1 MRYSL
6 SDKRHPNMGRRT
18 SVMESRRNQTFKAE
32 GLRRAKHCGKHRMTY
47 EKVYRSRDIHEVMRC
62 PICLGILRN
71 TRTVME
77 CLHRFCRECIDKA
90 MRLGRKECP
99 TCRAHCASRRSLRD
113 DPQFDALIAAMF
125 PDIEQIREEES
136 TLLEETLISNR
147 QTQAKIEEAFKRQSE
162 AMARFKR
169 PKSVGSKTR
178 IATYSKGAGCEDE
191 RFRDISA
198 VPDLS
203 DAGAKSSIST
213 NVNILHLANNEADV
227 EMEPYHGL
235 RLLSELADQDEFS
248 SLTPTPSLK
257 RIVIKDIDSGMSKS
271 TEVRSQSKRK
281 EDRQRKKCSSVSK
294 CGEELVV
301 MGAPS
306 KENQRG
312 KAMEVSPTPTDDGLL
327 GNGGSITLLQLDC
340 DRMCDEYHDHDKE
353 NWTAEGSRSRYESR
367 NGRGGPK
374 FAYESGISSRKEGQT
389 QAKVVTCGSTV
400 HGEIPSVRRPYAKT
414 STREKLCSR
423 ASTLL
428 NHLAAKSRKEKDD
441 EYVIHL
447 QVRPL
452 VNLSDGEDV
461 LLGLEKPYLCCP
473 PQMTIQHLCK
483 YVASKAFG
491 ERGGMVE
498 LLIST
503 SSHSIG
509 ASWLKRAENMEVQV
523 LKEEYTLHYVLSK
536 FCQARGDMILLYRCV
551 ELNQRDKARANGE
564 VHVHGPGHYNNGV
577 E

>member
-1 MRYSL
+1 MRYSI
-6 SDKRHPNMGRRT
+6 SDKRNPNMGRRT
-18 SVMESRRNQTFKAE
+18 SVMESRCNETF
-32 GLRRAKHCGKHRMTY
+32 RRAKHCRKHRMTY
-47 EKVYRSRDIHEVMRC
+47 AKVYRSRDILELMRC

-113 DPQFDALIAAMF
+113 DPHFDALIAAMF
-125 PDIEQIREEES
+125 PDIEKLQKEES

-147 QTQAKIEEAFKRQSE
+147 QTQKKIEEAVKRQSE
-162 AMARFKR
+162 AVARFKR

-178 IATYSKGAGCEDE
+178 IATYSRGAGCEDE
-191 RFRDISA
+191 RFRDVSV
-198 VPDLS
+198 VPDLNN
-203 DAGAKSSIST
+203 AGAKSSIRT
-213 NVNILHLANNEADV
+213 NVNILHLDNNEADV
-227 EMEPYHGL
+227 EMEQYHGL
-235 RLLSELADQDEFS
+235 KLLSELADQDEFS

-257 RIVIKDIDSGMSKS
+257 RIVIKDIDSGISKS
-271 TEVRSQSKRK
+271 TEVRIQSDRK
-281 EDRQRKKCSSVSK
+281 KDRQGKKCSSVSK
-294 CGEELVV
+294 CGGELVV

-312 KAMEVSPTPTDDGLL
+312 KAMEISPTPTDDGLL

-340 DRMCDEYHDHDKE
+340 VRMCDEYHDHDKE
-353 NWTAEGSRSRYESR
+353 NWTAEGSRSQYESQ
-367 NGRGGPK
+367 NGHGGPK

-400 HGEIPSVRRPYAKT
+400 HGEIPSVRRTQAK
-414 STREKLCSR
+414 SSKREKMCSR

-447 QVRPL
+447 QLRPL
-452 VNLSDGEDV
+452 VNLSDGVDV
-461 LLGLEKPYLCCP
+461 FLGLEKPYLCCP

-483 YVASKAFG
+483 FVAGKAFG
-491 ERGGMVE
+491 ERRGMVE

-503 SSHSIG
+503 SSPSTG

-523 LKEEYTLHYVLSK
+523 LREEYTLHYVLSK
-536 FCQARGDMILLYRCV
+536 FWQARGEMILLYRCV
-551 ELNQRDKARANGE
+551 EPNHHDKLRANGK